1 MPNKIKLSKDKLIT
15 MYMDFVLENNKTPES
30 VYNFAKVNHFD
41 ESQFYRFFGS
51 FEALDSAVYESFFN
65 NTTKTL
71 KKSKEYKNYDAM
83 NQLLSFYFTFFGN
96 LTANRSY
103 VSKSLQA
110 EMTGLSKMKKLK
122 PLRKKFLDFVDELDL
137 GGINLNNKRLDD
149 IKDSV
154 VNESYWIQMLATLKF
169 WIDDDSADFEKTDL
183 FIEKSIAASFELAN
197 TKPLKSVID
206 FGKFLFK
213 EKINMR

>member
-30 VYNFAKVNHFD
+30 VYNFAKANHFD

-137 GGINLNNKRLDD
+137 GGFNLNNKRLDD
-149 IKDSV
+149 IKDRV

>member
-1 MPNKIKLSKDKLIT
+1 MSEKIKLSKDKLIT
-15 MYMDFVLENNKTPES
+15 MYIDFVLENNKTPDS
-30 VYNFAKVNHFD
+30 VYNFAKANHFD

-137 GGINLNNKRLDD
+137 GGFNLNNKPLDD
-149 IKDSV
+149 IKDKV

>member
-1 MPNKIKLSKDKLIT
+1 MSDKIKLSKDKLIT

-30 VYNFAKVNHFD
+30 VYNFAKANHFD

-122 PLRKKFLDFVDELDL
+122 PLRKKFLDFIDELDL
-137 GGINLNNKRLDD
+137 GGFNLNNKRLDD
-149 IKDSV
+149 IKDRV

-183 FIEKSIAASFELAN
+183 FTEKSIAASFELAN

>member
-1 MPNKIKLSKDKLIT
+1 MSDKIKLSKDKVIA

-30 VYNFAKVNHFD
+30 VYNFAKANHFD

-137 GGINLNNKRLDD
+137 GGFNLNNKRLDD
-149 IKDSV
+149 IKDRV

>member
-1 MPNKIKLSKDKLIT
+1 MG
-15 MYMDFVLENNKTPES
+15 FVLENNKTPES
-30 VYNFAKVNHFD
+30 VYNFAKANHFD

-103 VSKSLQA
+103 VSKSLHL
-110 EMTGLSKMKKLK
+110 EMGGLNHMKKLK
-122 PLRKKFLDFVDELDL
+122 TLRKKFLNFIDELDL
-137 GGINLNNKRLDD
+137 GVIDIKNKRLDD

-154 VNESYWIQMLATLKF
+154 VNESYWIQMLVTLKF
-169 WIDDDSADFEKTDL
+169 WLDDDSADFENTDL

-197 TKPLKSVID
+197 TKPLKSVVD

-213 EKINMR
+213 EKISMR

>member
-15 MYMDFVLENNKTPES
+15 MYMDFVLENNKTPQS
-30 VYNFAKVNHFD
+30 VYTFAKTNHFD

-65 NTTKTL
+65 NTIKTL
-71 KKSKEYKNYDAM
+71 KKSKDYKNYDAM

-96 LTANRSY
+96 LTANRSF
-103 VSKSLQA
+103 VSKSLKA
-110 EMTGLSKMKKLK
+110 EMTGISKMKKLK

-137 GGINLNNKRLDD
+137 GGFNLNNKRLDD
-149 IKDSV
+149 VKDSV
-154 VNESYWIQMLATLKF
+154 VNESYWIQMLVTLKF

-183 FIEKSIAASFELAN
+183 FIEKSIAASFELSN

>member
-1 MPNKIKLSKDKLIT
+1 MPNKIKLSNDKLIT

-30 VYNFAKVNHFD
+30 VYTFAKANHFD

-122 PLRKKFLDFVDELDL
+122 PLRKKFLDFVDELDI
-137 GGINLNNKRLDD
+137 GGFNLNNKRLDD
-149 IKDSV
+149 IKDRV

-213 EKINMR
+213 EKINMS

>member
-1 MPNKIKLSKDKLIT
+1 MPNKIKLSNDKLIT

-30 VYNFAKVNHFD
+30 VYTFAKANHFD

-122 PLRKKFLDFVDELDL
+122 PLRKKFLDFVDELDI
-137 GGINLNNKRLDD
+137 GGFNLNNKRLDD
-149 IKDSV
+149 IKDRV

>member
-1 MPNKIKLSKDKLIT
+1 MSDKIKLSKDKLIT

-30 VYNFAKVNHFD
+30 VYNFAKANHFD

-137 GGINLNNKRLDD
+137 GGFNLNNKRLDD
-149 IKDSV
+149 IKDRV

>member
-1 MPNKIKLSKDKLIT
+1 MPNKIKLSNDKLIT

-30 VYNFAKVNHFD
+30 VYTFAKANHFD

-103 VSKSLQA
+103 VSK
-110 EMTGLSKMKKLK
+110 
-122 PLRKKFLDFVDELDL
+122 
-137 GGINLNNKRLDD
+137 
-149 IKDSV
+149 
-154 VNESYWIQMLATLKF
+154 
-169 WIDDDSADFEKTDL
+169 
-183 FIEKSIAASFELAN
+183 
-197 TKPLKSVID
+197 
-206 FGKFLFK
+206 
-213 EKINMR
+213 

>member
-1 MPNKIKLSKDKLIT
+1 MSDKIKLSKDKLIT

-30 VYNFAKVNHFD
+30 VYNFAKANHFD

-137 GGINLNNKRLDD
+137 GGFNLNNKQLDD
-149 IKDSV
+149 IKDKV

>member
-1 MPNKIKLSKDKLIT
+1 MSDKIKLSKDKLIT
-15 MYMDFVLENNKTPES
+15 MYIDFVLENNKTPES
-30 VYNFAKVNHFD
+30 VYDFAKANHFD

-51 FEALDSAVYESFFN
+51 FEALDSAIYESFFN

-137 GGINLNNKRLDD
+137 GGFNLNNKQLDD
-149 IKDSV
+149 IKDKV

>member
-1 MPNKIKLSKDKLIT
+1 M
-15 MYMDFVLENNKTPES
+15 
-30 VYNFAKVNHFD
+30 
-41 ESQFYRFFGS
+41 
-51 FEALDSAVYESFFN
+51 
-65 NTTKTL
+65 
-71 KKSKEYKNYDAM
+71 
-83 NQLLSFYFTFFGN
+83 
-96 LTANRSY
+96 
-103 VSKSLQA
+103 
-110 EMTGLSKMKKLK
+110 
-122 PLRKKFLDFVDELDL
+122 FLDFVDDLDL
-137 GGINLNNKRLDD
+137 GEFNLNNKRLDN
-149 IKDSV
+149 IKDIV

>member
-1 MPNKIKLSKDKLIT
+1 
-15 MYMDFVLENNKTPES
+15 MDFVLENNKTPES
-30 VYNFAKVNHFD
+30 VYTFAKANHFD

-137 GGINLNNKRLDD
+137 GGFNLNNKQLDD
-149 IKDSV
+149 IKDKV

>member
-1 MPNKIKLSKDKLIT
+1 MSDKIKLSKDKLIT

-30 VYNFAKVNHFD
+30 VYNFAKANHFD

-137 GGINLNNKRLDD
+137 GGFNLNNKQLDD
-149 IKDSV
+149 IKDRV

>member
-1 MPNKIKLSKDKLIT
+1 MSDKIKLSKDKLIT

-30 VYNFAKVNHFD
+30 VYNFAKANHFD

-122 PLRKKFLDFVDELDL
+122 PLRKKFLDFVDELYL
-137 GGINLNNKRLDD
+137 GGFNLNNKQLDD
-149 IKDSV
+149 IKDRV

>member
-1 MPNKIKLSKDKLIT
+1 MSDKIKLSKDKLIT

-30 VYNFAKVNHFD
+30 VYNFAKANHFD

-122 PLRKKFLDFVDELDL
+122 PLRKKFLEFVDELDL
-137 GGINLNNKRLDD
+137 GGFNLNNKQLDD
-149 IKDSV
+149 IKDRV

>member
-1 MPNKIKLSKDKLIT
+1 
-15 MYMDFVLENNKTPES
+15 MDFVLENNKTPES
-30 VYNFAKVNHFD
+30 VYNFAKANHFD

-137 GGINLNNKRLDD
+137 GGFNLNNKQLDD
-149 IKDSV
+149 IKDRV

>member
-30 VYNFAKVNHFD
+30 VYNFAKANHFD
-41 ESQFYRFFGS
+41 ESQFYSFFGS

-149 IKDSV
+149 IKDRV

-183 FIEKSIAASFELAN
+183 FIEKSIAASFELVN